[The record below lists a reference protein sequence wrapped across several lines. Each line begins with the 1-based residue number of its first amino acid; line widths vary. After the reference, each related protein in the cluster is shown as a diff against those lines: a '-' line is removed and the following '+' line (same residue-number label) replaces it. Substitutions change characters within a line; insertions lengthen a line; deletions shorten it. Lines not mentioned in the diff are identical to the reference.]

1 MNYLQCSGDLLR
13 ALVGLLFI
21 VRPHEIEVG
30 DLGGDVFIEKYIV
43 WLQISMN
50 DSLVMEKLE
59 ATGDP

>member
-13 ALVGLLFI
+13 ALVGLLFV

-30 DLGGDVFIEKYIV
+30 DLGGEVFIEKHIV
-43 WLQISMN
+43 WLEISV
-50 DSLVMEKLE
+50 DDPLVMEKLE

>member
-30 DLGGDVFIEKYIV
+30 DLGGEVFIEKHIV
-43 WLQISMN
+43 WLEISV
-50 DSLVMEKLE
+50 DDPLVVEKPE
-59 ATGDP
+59 AASYP

>member
-1 MNYLQCSGDLLR
+1 
-13 ALVGLLFI
+13 VGLLFI